1 MAEIVNKEGKR
12 GLEGTVIPSKMAKTI
27 VVAVKSYK
35 VHPVYKKRI
44 EVRKK
49 YHVDD
54 PKEEAKPGDVVA
66 IQECR
71 PVSAT
76 KRFRLVKVLKKAEE

>member
-1 MAEIVNKEGKR
+1 MAETVNKEGKKV
-12 GLEGTVIPSKMAKTI
+12 LEGTVLPSKMAKTI

-44 EVRKK
+44 EVRKR

-54 PKEEAKPGDVVA
+54 PEGLAKPGDFVA

-71 PVSAT
+71 PISAT
-76 KRFRLVKVLKKAEE
+76 KRFRLVKVLKKGE